1 MKQSKILLLLKLLM
15 CALLINVHIF
25 ITSSAL
31 TYSSIIL
38 AQLKD
43 PLSDIHI
50 NNEQASW
57 IASVPNMVCPIGIIT
72 TGMVTD
78 KFGRKKI
85 LQISYLPIILG
96 WSLLVYA
103 KSFHYILIARTVLG
117 LSYGCGMLV
126 CIYAAEICPT
136 TYRPMFLALSN
147 LISGL
152 SMFIASALGKYFNW
166 RIIAAIY
173 GVISL
178 CGSIAL
184 FAIPEPP
191 LWLRSRGR
199 NDEANRAEQW
209 LGVESTSIKEDVE
222 ITTNPP
228 VEPSK
233 VWALST
239 YTAPNVWKPTVHIII
254 LTLLQQYSGI
264 HVLLSYSSDVLRG
277 FGIKTDWITISMYLA
292 FARIIG
298 NLTYFFLSKVKRRI
312 LTIISGLGTFSALS
326 AITVYM
332 YAPENIKESV
342 HDNWLIVALF
352 IFVFFNMLAIM
363 PIPWSIAGELYP
375 MHVKGIINAAV
386 QSVKYE
392 LLFVAIK
399 IYPMMVSN
407 VGIKT
412 VWTFYTTVCLLAAFY
427 GWIFMPETTGKT
439 LNEITAS
446 FDPKKKTVKIEPF
459 IDYIK

>member
-152 SMFIASALGKYFNW
+152 SMFIASALG
-166 RIIAAIY
+166 
-173 GVISL
+173 
-178 CGSIAL
+178 
-184 FAIPEPP
+184 
-191 LWLRSRGR
+191 
-199 NDEANRAEQW
+199 
-209 LGVESTSIKEDVE
+209 
-222 ITTNPP
+222 
-228 VEPSK
+228 
-233 VWALST
+233 
-239 YTAPNVWKPTVHIII
+239 
-254 LTLLQQYSGI
+254 
-264 HVLLSYSSDVLRG
+264 
-277 FGIKTDWITISMYLA
+277 
-292 FARIIG
+292 
-298 NLTYFFLSKVKRRI
+298 
-312 LTIISGLGTFSALS
+312 
-326 AITVYM
+326 
-332 YAPENIKESV
+332 
-342 HDNWLIVALF
+342 
-352 IFVFFNMLAIM
+352 
-363 PIPWSIAGELYP
+363 
-375 MHVKGIINAAV
+375 IINAAV